1 MAYTLDQFCKDAHRA
16 LSGSDDRA
24 GREQVRKDLERLLA
38 NPEFVEAT
46 CGAAA
51 KPGRHTLYRDPDLD
65 FCVLA
70 HINVEARKSPPHDHG
85 PSWEVYGQAVGH
97 TDMTEWS
104 RLDDASD
111 PSEAKLGI
119 AQRYRLPP
127 GKANGRASRRERV
140 CQYV

>member
-70 HINVEARKSPPHDHG
+70 HINVEARKSPPTDHG
-85 PSWEVYGQAVGH
+85 PSWAVYGQTVGH
-97 TDMTEWS
+97 TDMTEWI
-104 RLDDASD
+104 RLAAASA
-111 PSEAKLGI
+111 PFSVQLEPHK
-119 AQRYRLPP
+119 RYPLTP
-127 GKANGRASRRERV
+127 GQQGTFQFCTN
-140 CQYV
+140 